1 MKKLSGIIVLLLAG
15 AALYLALKT
24 SPIDPLAWDAPAAPQ
39 MTGVLEPNDTLMKAE
54 LLGQGQLHGPEDTA
68 VDSQGRVYA
77 GLADGRVVRLDASGK
92 VETFVDTGGRPL
104 GMDFD
109 AAGNLILADA
119 WKGLLRI
126 DPQGKVETLATE
138 ADGVPFAFTDDLD
151 IASDGRIYFSDA
163 SSKFHQPDY
172 ILDLLEARPHGRL
185 LRYDPS
191 TGKTEVLLKDLYF
204 ANGVALSAN
213 EDFVLVNETYRYR
226 ITRYWLKGEKA
237 GQHEVF
243 IDNLPGLPDN
253 LQGDRKGTF
262 WVALPTPRKADADF
276 LHRHPWLKAQ
286 LAKLPR
292 MFLPADRLRAG
303 HRHRRTGQDRPQ
315 PARHQRPP
323 PAHDHLGEAGG
334 RPALLRQP
342 GKRPDRPPGDPLKRP
357 RRKARRKRRAKPI
370 GQASRGIEHRSG
382 YLGTS
387 RFCMSG
393 QIPAAGRG

>member
-77 GLADGRVVRLDASGK
+77 GLADGRVVRLEASGK

-262 WVALPTPRKADADF
+262 CGPADPAQGRRRLPPPAS
-276 LHRHPWLKAQ
+276 
-286 LAKLPR
+286 LAEGAAGQAAAHVPAE
-292 MFLPADRLRAG
+292 ADRLRAG

-342 GKRPDRPPGDPLKRP
+342 GKRSDRPSGDSLKKP
-357 RRKARRKRRAKPI
+357 RRKKPGASVGPSQSDKRPE
-370 GQASRGIEHRSG
+370 G
-382 YLGTS
+382 
-387 RFCMSG
+387 
-393 QIPAAGRG
+393 

>member
-1 MKKLSGIIVLLLAG
+1 MLAWRQ
-15 AALYLALKT
+15 ALYNASHLTKEMFVTAPEIQWIRDDASLAQQCREWRTQPYLALDT
-24 SPIDPLAWDAPAAPQ
+24 EFMRVDTFYPAAGLVQVGDGRQEWLIDPLLIQDLSPF
-39 MTGVLEPNDTLMKAE
+39 AE
-54 LLGQGQLHGPEDTA
+54 LLEDE
-68 VDSQGRVYA
+68 
-77 GLADGRVVRLDASGK
+77 RVVK
-92 VETFVDTGGRPL
+92 VLHACSE
-104 GMDFD
+104 
-109 AAGNLILADA
+109 
-119 WKGLLRI
+119 
-126 DPQGKVETLATE
+126 
-138 ADGVPFAFTDDLD
+138 DLD

-292 MFLPADRLRAG
+292 MFLPKPTAYGLVIAIDEQGRIVRSLHDTSGHHLRMI
-303 HRHRRTGQDRPQ
+303 TS
-315 PARHQRPP
+315 
-323 PAHDHLGEAGG
+323 
-334 RPALLRQP
+334 
-342 GKRPDRPPGDPLKRP
+342 
-357 RRKARRKRRAKPI
+357 AKPVGDQLYFGSLENDRI
-370 GQASRGIEHRSG
+370 GRLA
-382 YLGTS
+382 
-387 RFCMSG
+387 
-393 QIPAAGRG
+393 IP

>member
-77 GLADGRVVRLDASGK
+77 WSRRRPRGTPGGQRQGRDLRRHRRPPAGHGLRCRRQPDPRRRLERPAAHRSARQGGNPRHRGRR
-92 VETFVDTGGRPL
+92 R
-104 GMDFD
+104 
-109 AAGNLILADA
+109 
-119 WKGLLRI
+119 
-126 DPQGKVETLATE
+126 
-138 ADGVPFAFTDDLD
+138 PFAFTDDLD

-213 EDFVLVNETYRYR
+213 EDFVLINETYRYR

-292 MFLPADRLRAG
+292 MFLPKPTAYGLVIAIDEQGRIVRSLHDTSGHHLRMI
-303 HRHRRTGQDRPQ
+303 TS
-315 PARHQRPP
+315 
-323 PAHDHLGEAGG
+323 
-334 RPALLRQP
+334 
-342 GKRPDRPPGDPLKRP
+342 
-357 RRKARRKRRAKPI
+357 AKPVGDQLYFGSLENDRI
-370 GQASRGIEHRSG
+370 GRLA
-382 YLGTS
+382 
-387 RFCMSG
+387 
-393 QIPAAGRG
+393 IP